1 MVGGVTARSRHH
13 EHKLAET
20 VRHHSAASQEHV
32 KPSDEVV
39 GRNRKVASTY
49 AYAIFTGD
57 GVRGLPVPGGE
68 RGRQCD
74 DGPARAPFFV
84 TSLVGSL
91 REPLHVRL
99 QHLQTTE

>member
-32 KPSDEVV
+32 KPSDEAV
-39 GRNRKVASTY
+39 GRNRKVVSTY

-68 RGRQCD
+68 RGQQC
-74 DGPARAPFFV
+74 GV
-84 TSLVGSL
+84 TMDRRGRLFMLVSFEFIG
-91 REPLHVRL
+91 EW
-99 QHLQTTE
+99 

>member
-68 RGRQCD
+68 RGQQCEAKRSD
-74 DGPARAPFFV
+74 DGPARAPFLLYKV
-84 TSLVGSL
+84 
-91 REPLHVRL
+91 
-99 QHLQTTE
+99 